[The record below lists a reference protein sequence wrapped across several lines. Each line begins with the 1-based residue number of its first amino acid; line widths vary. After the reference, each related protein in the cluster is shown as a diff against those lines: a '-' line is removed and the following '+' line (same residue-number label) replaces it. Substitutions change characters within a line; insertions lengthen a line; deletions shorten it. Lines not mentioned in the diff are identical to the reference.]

1 MKHWIA
7 RVLLTLTLLLAG
19 LPVSA
24 GEITPINAIIVA
36 PVNYDGKEVML
47 RGIPKSPTRLPLINF
62 KAYVLED
69 NSGEIMVLTEADLP
83 NMNEEITIR
92 AVVKSLAIVKGEAVG
107 LTVIEL
113 ERYESIQKL

>member
-7 RVLLTLTLLLAG
+7 RVILTLVLLIVGLQAG
-19 LPVSA
+19 A
-24 GEITPINAIIVA
+24 GEITPINAIIAA
-36 PVNYDGKEVML
+36 PVNYDGKEVTL

-69 NSGEIMVLTEADLP
+69 SSGEITVLTEADLP

-107 LTVIEL
+107 LTVTEL
-113 ERYESIQKL
+113 ERYQQIQKL